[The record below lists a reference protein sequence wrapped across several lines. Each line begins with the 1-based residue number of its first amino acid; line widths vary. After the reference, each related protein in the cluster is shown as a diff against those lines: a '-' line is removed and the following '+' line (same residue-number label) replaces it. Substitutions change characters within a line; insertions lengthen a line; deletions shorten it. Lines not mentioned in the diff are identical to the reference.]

1 MAYKGKFCRA
11 GHFGRPD
18 GGDDGSPIQAK
29 GFMMDAIGT
38 VLYACYPILTIV
50 LIVLVS
56 TRPVFRGRF
65 FFLGY
70 LIISLINTLVWTVVP
85 LLPRFGIFSDGSFY
99 RYLQIPSVLLSLGGF
114 CLLIPFVLAVGS
126 SDGSFP
132 QADAQREPSR
142 IP

>member
-1 MAYKGKFCRA
+1 M
-11 GHFGRPD
+11 H
-18 GGDDGSPIQAK
+18 
-29 GFMMDAIGT
+29 AIGT
-38 VLYACYPILTIV
+38 VLYACFPILTIV

-70 LIISLINTLVWTVVP
+70 LIISLINTLVWTVVQ

-99 RYLQIPSVLLSLGGF
+99 QYLQIPSVLLSLGGF
-114 CLLIPFVLAVGS
+114 CLLIPFVLAAGS

-132 QADAQREPSR
+132 PADAQREPNR
-142 IP
+142 MP